1 MSKTKEHLQHQQ
13 EVQMEYYSWFM
24 DFIYDNLVVNEV
36 KECDINNMERSQ
48 LKLPTAKDFIV
59 SEQSL
64 NTKEA
69 A

>member
-1 MSKTKEHLQHQQ
+1 MSKIKEHLLHQQ
-13 EVQMEYYSWFM
+13 DVQMEYYSWFM
-24 DFIYDNLVVNEV
+24 DFIYDNLVVNEI
-36 KECDINNMERSQ
+36 KECDINNMERSMKP
-48 LKLPTAKDFIV
+48 LTVKGVIV

>member
-1 MSKTKEHLQHQQ
+1 MSRTKEHLLHQQ

-24 DFIYDNLVVNEV
+24 DFIYDNLVVNEI
-36 KECDINNMERSQ
+36 KECDINNMERSIKP
-48 LKLPTAKDFIV
+48 LTAENVIV